1 MRNLN
6 CALLT
11 TRPAKDLK
19 ESLANVNLEDLTEVL
34 IQGNNGYPI
43 QQTQTGQKS
52 ELWETLSQYYGFGA
66 YRDIMVTRAYLYS
79 DDFMEKFGDWRNPA
93 TTSVILDSQQE
104 PKIYWVA
111 NINSSQHPI
120 ADGQQNKK
128 LILSESPEAALLLYR
143 YNQLQNPTQSDWEE
157 FKRGLA
163 MIELEQLIDKNNIAE
178 VSKKTYDIFTSRVV
192 NKVSYEQLQTMSKQD
207 REVYLYGI
215 FQFLGD

>member
-11 TRPAKDLK
+11 TRQAKDLK

-52 ELWETLSQYYGFGA
+52 ELWETLKDYYTGQDA
-66 YRDIMVTRAYLYS
+66 YRDTVVARAYLYS

-104 PKIYWVA
+104 PKIYWIA

-120 ADGQQNKK
+120 TEGQQNKK
-128 LILSESPEAALLLYR
+128 IILAESQEAALLTYR
-143 YNQLQNPTQSDWEE
+143 YNQLQNE
-157 FKRGLA
+157 A
-163 MIELEQLIDKNNIAE
+163 A
-178 VSKKTYDIFTSRVV
+178 
-192 NKVSYEQLQTMSKQD
+192 
-207 REVYLYGI
+207 
-215 FQFLGD
+215 

>member
-52 ELWETLSQYYGFGA
+52 ELWETLKDYYTGQDA
-66 YRDIMVTRAYLYS
+66 YRNTVVARAYLYS

-104 PKIYWVA
+104 PKIYWIA

-120 ADGQQNKK
+120 TEDQQNKK
-128 LILSESPEAALLLYR
+128 IILAESQEAALLTYR
-143 YNQLQNPTQSDWEE
+143 YNQLQNPTQSDYDF
-157 FKRGLA
+157 FKMGLA
-163 MIELEQLIDKNNIAE
+163 MIELEQLIDQNNIAN
-178 VSKKTYDIFTSRVV
+178 VSKKTYDSFTMRVTD
-192 NKVSYEQLQTMSKQD
+192 KVSYEQL
-207 REVYLYGI
+207 
-215 FQFLGD
+215 